1 MLLVDNSEP
10 EIGERN
16 ILVQQRMRADDDL
29 WVVRPERR
37 PGLGS
42 ARVPRADF
50 GVAPKQAFLAA
61 LVILRPDPRII
72 LILLCHSRIPWI
84 SKNVMELLLEIAI
97 RSHIT
102 IKSFAFPNCP
112 LLFVDLVNFVS
123 RKRFYRVDQLAQRPE
138 CCVSRVITFFRPWLD
153 KKMHMIRHHA
163 RREQF
168 VAFVMKMSERVE
180 NDGARDW

>member
-29 WVVRPERR
+29 WAVCPERR

-50 GVAPKQAFLAA
+50 GVAPKQAFLSS

-72 LILLCHSRIPWI
+72 LMLLCHSRIPWRA
-84 SKNVMELLLEIAI
+84 KHVMALLLQIAI

-102 IKSFAFPNCP
+102 IQSLAF
-112 LLFVDLVNFVS
+112 L
-123 RKRFYRVDQLAQRPE
+123 K
-138 CCVSRVITFFRPWLD
+138 
-153 KKMHMIRHHA
+153 
-163 RREQF
+163 
-168 VAFVMKMSERVE
+168 
-180 NDGARDW
+180 